1 MFFRYAIDSSE
12 GPDDMILCD
21 ECQKEVDWTDKVNQ
35 ESGGCERQGN
45 NCEEA

>member
-1 MFFRYAIDSSE
+1 MFYRYLIDGPE

-21 ECQKEVDWTDKVNQ
+21 ECQNNVTWTSQENQ
-35 ESGGCERQGN
+35 VSGGCEYQGD